1 MQYKGVQGFL
11 QNEDHLMWS
20 GHINKTHQMFW
31 SDNTAGQ
38 KAEGSTRGFSGTPS
52 GLRVRLSAGLEFPW
66 RSWRKWSGKG
76 QFLLRLLPPVAMYK
90 QTCL

>member
-1 MQYKGVQGFL
+1 MQYKGGQGSL

-20 GHINKTHQMFW
+20 QHIDKTHQMFW
-31 SDNTAGQ
+31 SDDITGQ
-38 KAEGSTRGFSGTPS
+38 KAEESMGGFSPS

-66 RSWRKWSGKG
+66 RSWRRWSGKG
-76 QFLLRLLPPVAMYK
+76 QFLLLPPVAMYK